1 MKPIATTSNSKELFK
16 SLLFSFAAIIFIVL
30 APALAHLANF
40 PIYYIEPMRLML
52 ILALAHTQKA
62 NAYALALSLP
72 LVSFLFSGHP
82 EVVKMLIITAELTLN
97 VWLFYFIFKKTS
109 RTFIS
114 IFLSIVV
121 SKIFCYSLYLVFFSW
136 TFFISETQTIFL
148 ISQLIA
154 TVLFSTYLYLVMKR
168 QSAVRNKN

>member
-1 MKPIATTSNSKELFK
+1 MKHIATLSGSKELLK
-16 SLLFSFAAIIFIVL
+16 NLLFGFAAILFIVL

-114 IFLSIVV
+114 IFLSIIL
-121 SKIFCYSLYLVFFSW
+121 SKMFCYSLYLVFFSW
-136 TFFISETQTIFL
+136 AFFMSETQTVFL

-154 TVLFSTYLYLVMKR
+154 TTLFSAYLYWAMNHKLSVK
-168 QSAVRNKN
+168 K

>member
-1 MKPIATTSNSKELFK
+1 MKHIVTLSGSKELLK
-16 SLLFSFAAIIFIVL
+16 SLLFGFAAILFIVL

-52 ILALAHTQKA
+52 ILALAHTPKA

-114 IFLSIVV
+114 IFLSIIL
-121 SKIFCYSLYLVFFSW
+121 SKMFCYSLYLVFFSW
-136 TFFISETQTIFL
+136 AFFMSETQTVFL

-154 TVLFSTYLYLVMKR
+154 TTLFSAYLYWAMNHKLSFK
-168 QSAVRNKN
+168 K